1 MTLRREETLRRA
13 MRFAPRKGAGPQG
26 RWVNG
31 VTAPGRRCGGGRLV
45 ISPAASTGRRC
56 PLRVSIGPRGAGAT
70 LRRAVT
76 LTLRCGDVPLQIAG
90 PACPRA
96 ERPCKAETGD
106 KPGLECKGKEPG
118 VESGS
123 LDIVL
128 LPFFDA
134 NEAVPRTGHPVHLW
148 SSELEAVHF
157 EYSTGEEVIQS

>member
-1 MTLRREETLRRA
+1 MRREETLRRG
-13 MRFAPRKGAGPQG
+13 MRSTPAKGAGPQG
-26 RWVNG
+26 RWVDG
-31 VTAPGRRCGGGRLV
+31 ATAPGRRCGGGRLA
-45 ISPAASTGRRC
+45 ISPAVNVGKRCLLHVST
-56 PLRVSIGPRGAGAT
+56 GPRGAGAS

-106 KPGLECKGKEPG
+106 KPGLEGKGKEPG

-157 EYSTGEEVIQS
+157 EYSTDEEVIQS